1 MYTYTKHTY
10 TYIYRHSYIYVCVWR
25 EREKNREI
33 KCVFGCMPMACV
45 EARGRLGHPS
55 SSPPHSCEIGS
66 YHLTLTGSYPA
77 PVIFLTL
84 YSTLLG
90 LQVHSHTW
98 LFNMCV
104 LCWGF
109 ELQSSHL
116 SSKPSYSPSLVFSPC
131 HPTLSLL
138 MLSWMTPHHRCSS
151 HPPPF
156 LSLHRR
162 LASFVSTFLFTP
174 PSLVTI
180 LQTPLHH

>member
-1 MYTYTKHTY
+1 MKQERETEKQRCICVCERDRKTETERDKDVYV
-10 TYIYRHSYIYVCVWR
+10 YVCVRERDRKTETRICVCVER

-104 LCWGF
+104 LC
-109 ELQSSHL
+109 
-116 SSKPSYSPSLVFSPC
+116 
-131 HPTLSLL
+131 
-138 MLSWMTPHHRCSS
+138 
-151 HPPPF
+151 
-156 LSLHRR
+156 
-162 LASFVSTFLFTP
+162 
-174 PSLVTI
+174 
-180 LQTPLHH
+180 